1 VATLGAYL
9 DLVTSLYRE
18 QPRFM
23 ALVEG
28 LLGPLVAQQALLAA
42 VRDAFG
48 LRDAIGVQLD
58 AVGLWV
64 GRSRYLDTPLAG
76 VYFAWDTEHVGWDEG
91 TWREP
96 YDPETG
102 LVRLPDDAYRTL
114 LRARVAANSWDGTG
128 AGADAVWSVLFDGTG
143 FLVVI
148 QDNQDMSVKVG
159 LAGRRPDA
167 VTVAL
172 LTGGYLLLKP
182 AGVRVEYYAIS
193 AGGGALFAWD
203 CASDALAGWGD
214 GTWPT
219 IVIP

>member
-1 VATLGAYL
+1 MLDSYL
-9 DLVTSLYRE
+9 DLVTSLYRG
-18 QPRFM
+18 QPKFM
-23 ALVEG
+23 ALVAE
-28 LLGPLVAQQALLAA
+28 LAGPLVDIQALMEA
-42 VRDAFG
+42 VRAAFG
-48 LRDAIGVQLD
+48 LSDAIGVQLD

-64 GRSRYLDTPLAG
+64 GRSRHLETPLSG
-76 VYFAWDTEHVGWDEG
+76 VYFAWGTASVGWNEG

-167 VTVAL
+167 VTLAL

-182 AGVRVEYYAIS
+182 AAVRVEYYAVS

-203 CASDALAGWGD
+203 CDSDALAGWGD
-214 GTWPT
+214 GAWPT
-219 IVIP
+219 IIIP